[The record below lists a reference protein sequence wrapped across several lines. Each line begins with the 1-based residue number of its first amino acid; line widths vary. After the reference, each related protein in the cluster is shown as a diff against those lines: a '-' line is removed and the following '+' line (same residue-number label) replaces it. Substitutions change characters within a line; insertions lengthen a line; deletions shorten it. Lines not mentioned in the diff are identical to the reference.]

1 MFQGILLLLRICV
14 WVCGTV
20 EKKPTPLENILGN
33 IHRHSSPIFQAPRR
47 LANDTAKML
56 VSLIGLA
63 TLLGMASASNN
74 YEKQSLSVS
83 YSKEDGLPVFGTLNG
98 TVTELD
104 EIPVSGERNLSF
116 FWSLFILMIA
126 ENDLTKMANL

>member
-1 MFQGILLLLRICV
+1 MTHVSRYPSSSSAYICVCV

-33 IHRHSSPIFQAPRR
+33 IHRHSSLIFQAPLRCRRR

-104 EIPVSGERNLSF
+104 EIPVSGFLKIF
-116 FWSLFILMIA
+116 L
-126 ENDLTKMANL
+126 

>member
-1 MFQGILLLLRICV
+1 
-14 WVCGTV
+14 
-20 EKKPTPLENILGN
+20 
-33 IHRHSSPIFQAPRR
+33 
-47 LANDTAKML
+47 ML

>member
-1 MFQGILLLLRICV
+1 M
-14 WVCGTV
+14 
-20 EKKPTPLENILGN
+20 
-33 IHRHSSPIFQAPRR
+33 FQAPLRRRR

-56 VSLIGLA
+56 VSLIWLAFIGL
-63 TLLGMASASNN
+63 ASASNN

-104 EIPVSGERNLSF
+104 EIPVSGGERSLSF